1 MMFRFSRTS
10 EARLST
16 VDERLQAIARRAIQI
31 SKVDFGI
38 PEFGGLR
45 TAEEQ
50 NVLFSR
56 GRSQLDGYDKKSH
69 HQTGKALDVFA
80 YVDGQ
85 ASWEREHLAM
95 VACAMLQAANELGH
109 KLTWG
114 GLWSRFVDFPHFQLE
129 G

>member
-1 MMFRFSRTS
+1 MKRFSTAS
-10 EARLST
+10 LNRLAT
-16 VDERLQAIARRAIQI
+16 VDKRLQEIAHRALELSPI
-31 SKVDFGI
+31 DFGI
-38 PEFGGLR
+38 PANGGLR

-50 NVLFSR
+50 NILFHHGKSK
-56 GRSQLDGYDKKSH
+56 LDGYNKRSF

-95 VACAMLQAANELGH
+95 VACAMLQAANELGY

-114 GLWSRFVDFPHFQLE
+114 GLWQSFVDMPHFELA
-129 G
+129 